1 MTGRYEGGEVRG
13 TAARGFAVAAAMVLL
28 YAGLNSSP
36 ARAECRLAASTVIMC
51 QGANNA
57 ALAYKAYGM
66 NVKKIDTSYTR
77 EILHQSY
84 CATITDPRRTLTFG
98 RLQTGRVATPD
109 GWVDVTFV
117 GWVRDGVADTRYVA
131 TPYLRGTCSKIDIGD
146 LHNDPSVS
154 GSSDGRLPT
163 VIQYNTDGI

>member
-1 MTGRYEGGEVRG
+1 MSEKGRSLYFLWKKSLPKSVLFLASASFVGV
-13 TAARGFAVAAAMVLL
+13 APNAVA
-28 YAGLNSSP
+28 
-36 ARAECRLAASTVIMC
+36 ECHVAIPTVIMC

-84 CATITDPRRTLTFG
+84 CATITDPKRTLTFG

-117 GWVRDGVADTRYVA
+117 GWLRDGVADTRYVA
-131 TPYLRGTCSKIDIGD
+131 APYLRGICPKISMDD
-146 LHNDPSVS
+146 LRSDPNAMKNDP
-154 GSSDGRLPT
+154 RMPT
-163 VIQYNTDGI
+163 IIQYNTDGI

>member
-1 MTGRYEGGEVRG
+1 MTGRYEGGESRG
-13 TAARGFAVAAAMVLL
+13 LVARGFAAVAAMALL
-28 YAGLNSSP
+28 YTGLNSSP

-84 CATITDPRRTLTFG
+84 CATITDPKRALTFG

-117 GWVRDGVADTRYVA
+117 GWLRDGVADTRYVA
-131 TPYLRGTCSKIDIGD
+131 TPYLRGICSKISMDD
-146 LHNDPSVS
+146 LRSDPNAMK
-154 GSSDGRLPT
+154 SDPRMPT
-163 VIQYNTDGI
+163 IIQYNTDGI